1 MPPKAKPT
9 AVKKPT
15 QKKPAAK
22 AKAKESTAP
31 AKDDDLKKSVK
42 ETTTPAEVT
51 PTPLRVNLKQMD
63 VVLFK
68 DADNK
73 LKDSGKWPLIIDTTT
88 QASTYLIH
96 QDVNYLN
103 SLSSSNMASEAI
115 RLGLLGA
122 LRYGKPLVID
132 MMGVDMFQTIS
143 DMMNEVLPG
152 LMDKIMDK
160 SILEEE
166 E

>member
-1 MPPKAKPT
+1 MCIYT
-9 AVKKPT
+9 CVYVHI
-15 QKKPAAK
+15 
-22 AKAKESTAP
+22 SY
-31 AKDDDLKKSVK
+31 DF
-42 ETTTPAEVT
+42 
-51 PTPLRVNLKQMD
+51 R
-63 VVLFK
+63 
-68 DADNK
+68 
-73 LKDSGKWPLIIDTTT
+73 WPLIIDTTT
-88 QASTYLIH
+88 QASTYLRY
-96 QDVNYLN
+96 QNVNYLN

-122 LRYGKPLVID
+122 LRYGKPLAID
-132 MMGVDMFQTIS
+132 MMEVDMFQTIS